1 MTDLTHNFPMSH
13 HPRTQ
18 PTSHY
23 QRNREHW
30 VSWPFFYARA
40 MFRSALLLV
49 CTQTFHSH
57 FSLLIN
63 NDGLNFVGG
72 GSAGCNTLYQLTKR
86 NVNAVLLE
94 RAQMTAGTTWH
105 TAGLVWRLRPN
116 DVEIQLLA
124 TTRDLLMS
132 LESET
137 GLNSGWIQ
145 NGGLF
150 ISHSAQRTNEYR
162 RLQTLGKCFGIE
174 SHILSPDE
182 TQKVF
187 PLLDPNAFTNSLYSP
202 GDGVVDPAM
211 MVCIFSMPFKWKR

>member
-1 MTDLTHNFPMSH
+1 M
-13 HPRTQ
+13 
-18 PTSHY
+18 
-23 QRNREHW
+23 
-30 VSWPFFYARA
+30 
-40 MFRSALLLV
+40 
-49 CTQTFHSH
+49 
-57 FSLLIN
+57 
-63 NDGLNFVGG
+63 
-72 GSAGCNTLYQLTKR
+72 NTLYQLTKK

-94 RAQMTAGTTWH
+94 RAQLTAGTTWH

-137 GLNSGWIQ
+137 GLDSGWIQ

-150 ISHSAQRTNEYR
+150 ISHSSQRTNEYR

-174 SHILSPDE
+174 SHILSPAE

-187 PLLDPNAFTNSLYSP
+187 PLLDPKAFSNSLYSP

-211 MVCIFSMPFKWKR
+211 MCAALQRASTANGGRVIENCPVDELLVGENHLGVKDIRGVKTPHGEPTMKDCLQIISYRSP